1 MESILTRMTNVPQQ
15 SGIDFVN
22 FADGSTWSA
31 ATYKRVIF
39 LPLGARVSGIC
50 VAVSDAVTTTT
61 GNNTFTVGHD
71 GGGVLQ
77 SDTGMVNVA
86 VAEDVD
92 AYCTSVDL
100 EAAGFSGPEGNAGV
114 EIMGKPPTTTSSAE
128 YTYAPSTTRQ
138 WSESGEKVV
147 PVVGYIVLGDAQTGG
162 AFHWWVNY
170 SFDPNIVWNQS
181 DL

>member
-50 VAVSDAVTTTT
+50 VAVSDGATTTT

-71 GGGVLQ
+71 AGVLQ

-86 VAEDVD
+86 ATADED

-147 PVVGYIVLGDAQTGG
+147 PVVGYITLGDAQTGG